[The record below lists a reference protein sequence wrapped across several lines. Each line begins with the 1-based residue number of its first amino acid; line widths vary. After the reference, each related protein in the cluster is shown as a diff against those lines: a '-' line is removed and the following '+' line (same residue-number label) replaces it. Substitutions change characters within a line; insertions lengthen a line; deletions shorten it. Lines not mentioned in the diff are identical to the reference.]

1 MVLTCWTKPAGALFQ
16 FPKGFADSAFKRY
29 SIFGQLENNLYL
41 MFSKQVIRLLHSRKP
56 LHAHCRHA
64 FCRARC
70 CGLAE
75 NSGRSQRLLLKT
87 AQPCVGL
94 WTVGLW
100 LYLLWTVL
108 LWLYL
113 LWTVG
118 LWLYLLPSAA
128 VRTMLILMMIITC
141 KIQLITAI
149 PKVI

>member
-1 MVLTCWTKPAGALFQ
+1 MVFTCWTKPAGALFL

-41 MFSKQVIRLLHSRKP
+41 MFSKQFIRLLHSRKP

-64 FCRARC
+64 FCHARC
-70 CGLAE
+70 CGVAE
-75 NSGRSQRLLLKT
+75 NSGRRQRPLLKT

-100 LYLLWTVL
+100 LYLL
-108 LWLYL
+108 
-113 LWTVG
+113 
-118 LWLYLLPSAA
+118 PSAA
-128 VRTMLILMMIITC
+128 ARTMLILMMITTC